1 MRLNIILL
9 LVLISGCATSKKQVE
24 TTNTFATA
32 SNTVLVDYIHFQIAY
47 NPEKRL
53 ADYVTYELSAE
64 KLKTKKAKRTNKF
77 IADPLLIEKKLPYVT
92 PAEYTKSGYDRGH
105 LAPSADFAWDQ
116 EVNDTTFVMSNMVPQ
131 TPNLNRDAWRRLE
144 DKVRQWACGEGKITV
159 ITGPVF
165 TSQDSR
171 LKSGLIVPQK
181 FFKIIIDE
189 TPPKKSLTFLYDQ
202 SDKGDV
208 LLKRIVPVENVETMT
223 GIAFNKN
230 YPELKNNRSRVPAS
244 INTWKEA
251 DCD

>member
-1 MRLNIILL
+1 M
-9 LVLISGCATSKKQVE
+9 
-24 TTNTFATA
+24 
-32 SNTVLVDYIHFQIAY
+32 
-47 NPEKRL
+47 
-53 ADYVTYELSAE
+53 
-64 KLKTKKAKRTNKF
+64 
-77 IADPLLIEKKLPYVT
+77 
-92 PAEYTKSGYDRGH
+92 
-105 LAPSADFAWDQ
+105 
-116 EVNDTTFVMSNMVPQ
+116 
-131 TPNLNRDAWRRLE
+131 
-144 DKVRQWACGEGKITV
+144 
-159 ITGPVF
+159 F

-181 FFKIIIDE
+181 FFKIVIDE

>member
-1 MRLNIILL
+1 MRLNF
-9 LVLISGCATSKKQVE
+9 LVLLIFITSCATHNKQAPVA
-24 TTNTFATA
+24 TTATP
-32 SNTVLVDYIHFQIAY
+32 SNTILVDYIHFQIAY
-47 NPEKRL
+47 NPSIRL
-53 ADYVTYELSAE
+53 ASYVSYELTAD
-64 KLKTKKAKRTNKF
+64 KLKIKKAKRTNKF
-77 IADPLLIEKKLPYVT
+77 IADPLLVEKNLPYVT

-116 EVNDTTFVMSNMVPQ
+116 TVNDSTFVMSNMVPQ

-165 TSQDSR
+165 TAQDSH

-181 FFKIIIDE
+181 FFKIVIDE
-189 TPPKKSLTFLYDQ
+189 TPPKKSMTFLYDQ
-202 SDKGDV
+202 ADKGDV
-208 LLKRIVPVENVETMT
+208 LLKRMVPVENVENMT

-230 YPELKNNRSRVPAS
+230 YPELKNDRSRVPAS
-244 INTWKEA
+244 INSWKEA